1 MPRRTRK
8 KEDNPKET
16 KESKKVKRVRKTRAK
31 KAKESRAFGFKEW
44 MANLQSKWYTYG
56 ILGAVALMIGYW
68 YILGYQ
74 KANFVLMAGL
84 LYVFGFLI
92 ADFDENGRELW
103 YPVML
108 LIVGYVT
115 YYLALSFYY
124 YPAPGRTADIFG
136 LFMKDY
142 VYLLAGLVLGNGA
155 RVVFEKS
162 EGKKIRII

>member
-8 KEDNPKET
+8 KEENPKDAKKT
-16 KESKKVKRVRKTRAK
+16 KKVKRVRNTRTKKTK
-31 KAKESRAFGFKEW
+31 KPRAFGFKEF
-44 MANLQSKWYTYG
+44 MMNLQSKWYTYG
-56 ILGAVALMIGYW
+56 ILGAIALAIGYW

-74 KANFVLMAGL
+74 KATFVLMASL
-84 LYVFGFLI
+84 LYIFGFLI

-103 YPVML
+103 YPLML
-108 LIVGYVT
+108 LVVGYVT

-124 YPAPGRTADIFG
+124 YPAPGRTANVFE
-136 LFMKDY
+136 LFVKDY

-155 RVVFEKS
+155 RIIFEKS